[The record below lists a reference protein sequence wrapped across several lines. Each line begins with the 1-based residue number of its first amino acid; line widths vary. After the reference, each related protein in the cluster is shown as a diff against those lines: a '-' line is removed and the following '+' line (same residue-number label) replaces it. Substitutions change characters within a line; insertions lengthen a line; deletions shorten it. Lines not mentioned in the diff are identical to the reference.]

1 MVNYRRWLV
10 KEEEGHPSS
19 AVSNQS
25 CWPQMI
31 TRGCAPFSPD
41 IMNCHFHL
49 SPDHNTEFCKR
60 PKRWTAMGYVGRFR
74 HPRFNE
80 STPTSSGSERKRF
93 LWSVGPEPLP
103 DYSRYSTATLH
114 GELFE
119 KSLEQIIR
127 AYIYQTRRKQPEKA
141 REYSRLSSLF
151 TAWVIP
157 LAAREERRVYPQAR
171 H

>member
-1 MVNYRRWLV
+1 MDSDGICWQVQASTLQRF
-10 KEEEGHPSS
+10 HPYE
-19 AVSNQS
+19 Q
-25 CWPQMI
+25 
-31 TRGCAPFSPD
+31 
-41 IMNCHFHL
+41 
-49 SPDHNTEFCKR
+49 
-60 PKRWTAMGYVGRFR
+60 RFR
-74 HPRFNE
+74 
-80 STPTSSGSERKRF
+80 K
-93 LWSVGPEPLP
+93 WSVGPEPLP

-157 LAAREERRVYPQAR
+157 LAASEERRVYPQAR

>member
-1 MVNYRRWLV
+1 MDSDGICWQVQASTLQRVHPHEQRFRKKKILV
-10 KEEEGHPSS
+10 KCRS
-19 AVSNQS
+19 
-25 CWPQMI
+25 WTI
-31 TRGCAPFSPD
+31 TRLFKVISP
-41 IMNCHFHL
+41 
-49 SPDHNTEFCKR
+49 
-60 PKRWTAMGYVGRFR
+60 
-74 HPRFNE
+74 
-80 STPTSSGSERKRF
+80 
-93 LWSVGPEPLP
+93 
-103 DYSRYSTATLH
+103 ATLH